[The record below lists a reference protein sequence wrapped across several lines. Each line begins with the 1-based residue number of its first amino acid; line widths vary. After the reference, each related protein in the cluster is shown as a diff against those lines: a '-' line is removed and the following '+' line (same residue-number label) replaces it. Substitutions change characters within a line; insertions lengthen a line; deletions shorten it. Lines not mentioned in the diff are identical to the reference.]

1 MICPYCNTETTPINL
16 KGKLYCENCGLALG
30 EAPETV
36 APAIPETTSMPDP
49 TPSISPAP
57 FQPLPP
63 SNDIRQI
70 HELEITDQSEQG
82 DKIGPNEIPISDEKT
97 ISELSNGTIQTPPTP
112 ESDPSINEPLKKIMK
127 EELVIKKPLE
137 EELLKQLNLD
147 ESLPSKDNETL
158 PSIEALASSPS
169 SPPET
174 KAEVTNNITDTIK
187 PVEPDYV
194 SPQKYEQIL
203 VQSISGKPA
212 QTSSPTHEK
221 EPVIQ
226 SQKIESIAEPDPE
239 LNTSE
244 MSQSQPHIASNSK
257 NNIIESSSNV
267 AIDKSL
273 ETDDSAKSDII
284 ETKPQP
290 IQAKPTTQENTKPV
304 LPSIDQVAPD
314 NTSFSEKVKGLDTLG
329 ASGILLDILDDKAI
343 EGEATQ
349 KISSYKA
356 AETLLEEDPDIFS
369 TKPELEATPPPPESP
384 IQPLTS
390 SLDKPPTTL
399 SDSRPITNND
409 SLGFGSDP
417 LANSPVNP
425 IKHLEFL
432 DIKPPKD
439 LPTTLETE
447 IENLENDRGITPN
460 SPTEPIQANLPQEE
474 ALDPRHTAVKNYFNN
489 IFETKR

>member
-36 APAIPETTSMPDP
+36 APAIPETTNMPEP
-49 TPSISPAP
+49 TQSISPAP
-57 FQPLPP
+57 FQPAPP

-97 ISELSNGTIQTPPTP
+97 ISELSSGTIQAPPTP
-112 ESDPSINEPLKKIMK
+112 EPDPSINEPLKKIMK

-137 EELLKQLNLD
+137 EELLKQLNIDDSHAPKED
-147 ESLPSKDNETL
+147 EILPSNDSVDSN
-158 PSIEALASSPS
+158 
-169 SPPET
+169 PPNQPEIKT
-174 KAEVTNNITDTIK
+174 EVAEKTEDAIK

-194 SPQKYEQIL
+194 SPQKYEPNLDQPT
-203 VQSISGKPA
+203 SDKPTPISNPTLDKKPVIPA
-212 QTSSPTHEK
+212 QKP
-221 EPVIQ
+221 
-226 SQKIESIAEPDPE
+226 ESIAEPDPE
-239 LNTSE
+239 LNTSKI
-244 MSQSQPHIASNSK
+244 SQPQPHIENNS
-257 NNIIESSSNV
+257 ESDINENSSAV

-273 ETDDSAKSDII
+273 EAEDSAKSDIT

-290 IQAKPTTQENTKPV
+290 IQAKPTTQENTKSASPGV
-304 LPSIDQVAPD
+304 DLVAPD

-356 AETLLEEDPDIFS
+356 AETLLEKDPDIFS

-384 IQPLTS
+384 IQPLPS

-399 SDSRPITNND
+399 SDSRPMSNKD
-409 SLGFGSDP
+409 SLSFKSDP
-417 LANSPVNP
+417 LANSPANP

-447 IENLENDRGITPN
+447 EENLEIDRKITPPP
-460 SPTEPIQANLPQEE
+460 SIEPRQANPSQEE